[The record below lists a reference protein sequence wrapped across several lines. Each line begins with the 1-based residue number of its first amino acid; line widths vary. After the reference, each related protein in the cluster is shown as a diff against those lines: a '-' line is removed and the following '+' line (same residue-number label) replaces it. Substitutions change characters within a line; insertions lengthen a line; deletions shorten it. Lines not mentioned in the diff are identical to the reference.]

1 MATKTINFNETGI
14 KTLSINKPI
23 LFKIQTEAENT
34 NYVGVA
40 QRGRA
45 QERLLEILT
54 EGKIPGVT
62 VLIEQMSSI
71 DDAEAKKQNIIKRSQ
86 PKYNIQGK
94 SKK

>member
-1 MATKTINFNETGI
+1 MATKTINYNETGI
-14 KTLSINKPI
+14 RQLSINKPI
-23 LFKIQTEAENT
+23 LFKIQTETGNT

-45 QERLLEILT
+45 QERLLEILG

-62 VLIEQMSSI
+62 VFIEQMTSI
-71 DDAEAKKQNIIKRSQ
+71 DEAEEKKQNIIKRSQ

-94 SKK
+94 R